1 VGMLVG
7 AAFALYPTVL
17 PASTDPSYSLTI
29 YNSPAGPRGLAVGF
43 AWWILGMV
51 LVIGYFRL
59 VYRTFGGKVSLEDGG
74 YEAGK
79 YSACSIQ
86 SAIFS
91 PGTTNVDAHE

>member
-1 VGMLVG
+1 MLVG

-79 YSACSIQ
+79 YSACSTP